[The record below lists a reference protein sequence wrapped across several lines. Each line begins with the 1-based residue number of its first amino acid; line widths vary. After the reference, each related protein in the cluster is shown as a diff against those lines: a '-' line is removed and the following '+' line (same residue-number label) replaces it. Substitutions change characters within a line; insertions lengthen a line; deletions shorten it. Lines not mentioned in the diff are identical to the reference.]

1 MIKFLQLLSKIL
13 EIFVKGPTPLA
24 FTASDFFSYNPK
36 QVDPDPDIL
45 EIRQPILFKMI

>member
-13 EIFVKGPTPLA
+13 EIFVRKILA

-36 QVDPDPDIL
+36 QVDPDPDDL
-45 EIRQPILFKMI
+45 ENKTATRHFKMI